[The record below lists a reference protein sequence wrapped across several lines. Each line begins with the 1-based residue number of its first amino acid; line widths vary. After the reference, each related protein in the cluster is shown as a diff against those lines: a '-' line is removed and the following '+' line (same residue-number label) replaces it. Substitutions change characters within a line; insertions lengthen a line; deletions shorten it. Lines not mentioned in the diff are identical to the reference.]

1 MKPIIT
7 ANPHLKLFLCNC
19 IGSKSL
25 AEFKRKLKTRRNKIN
40 QLFNGYEV
48 FKISIDK
55 GRLYLAFTETEDN
68 IIILGY
74 HLNNDDIDE
83 NGNMIFTSGITSEQ
97 IGKIH
102 ILVNKGVKL

>member
-1 MKPIIT
+1 MKPITT

-19 IGSKSL
+19 ISSKSL
-25 AEFKRKLKTRRNKIN
+25 AEFKRKLETHRTKIN
-40 QLFNGYEV
+40 ELFNGYDV

-55 GRLYLAFTETEDN
+55 GRFYLAFTETEDN

-83 NGNMIFTSGITSEQ
+83 NGNMIFISGTRPEH